1 MQYSSA
7 WPGDTVAECHLS
19 AGGVSPVPLYLERT
33 CAFLTGRPISA
44 EIVLQANAITQQE
57 ISPITD
63 ARGSA
68 EYKRLLLRQ
77 LLLAHFLKLFPER
90 MKTVADQL

>member
-1 MQYSSA
+1 MPS
-7 WPGDTVAECHLS
+7 S
-19 AGGVSPVPLYLERT
+19 AGGVSPVPLYLEKT
-33 CAFLTGRPISA
+33 GAFLTGRPVSA
-44 EIVLQANAITQQE
+44 DVIRQACRVMHDE

-77 LLLAHFLKLFPER
+77 LLIAHFAKLFPG
-90 MKTVADQL
+90 KINLSNLQL